1 MTQRINMNEKL
12 WDVKPQAN
20 KQNKKQNKTNSS
32 DRQLSCTNF
41 GIFSSGEEI

>member
-1 MTQRINMNEKL
+1 MTQRINMNEKFG
-12 WDVKPQAN
+12 DVKPQAN

-32 DRQLSCTNF
+32 DRRLSCTNL